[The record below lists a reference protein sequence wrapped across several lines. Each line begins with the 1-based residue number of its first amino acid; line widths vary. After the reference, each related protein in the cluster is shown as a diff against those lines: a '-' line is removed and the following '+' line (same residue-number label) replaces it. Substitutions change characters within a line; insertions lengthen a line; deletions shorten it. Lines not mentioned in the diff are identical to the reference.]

1 MFHQTRYGVVP
12 QHLKRIK
19 GFNPFYT
26 SLPSSNIKNIFILR
40 NNDLGDVLVCTPLLY
55 ALKKSFPDSYLNIG
69 VGDWAKS
76 LLENNPSINEI
87 LPCNAPWHNKQNCR
101 FPANSSVT
109 FLQGLL
115 YCLFHKETKYI
126 AKKRFSHGIDIL
138 GSRQG
143 SWLML
148 RSGIQNRFGV
158 HGYAGGDNLCHRSI
172 HFNENQHVA
181 LSSLEFLK
189 LFQIDLEVE
198 PRPIIYLTK
207 KETVQAVQRWGI
219 DEVSKLKIVI
229 APGGGFKEKCWGDEN
244 YTQLSRSLLNDP
256 NIRISIIGSD
266 EDKSRVKSEFSKN
279 LINFCGKLSL
289 RESAALVSEADFVIT
304 NSSVCMHLAGAF
316 KIPSI
321 TLLGDWYDSANLHKQ
336 QWGYPESIVLGKETK
351 QGITKVASVEETMQQ
366 ALKLFKTHSS

>member
-12 QHLKRIK
+12 QLLKRKK
-19 GFNPFYT
+19 GFKLFYT
-26 SLPSSNIKNIFILR
+26 SLPSSNPKNIFVLR

-55 ALKKSFPDSYLNIG
+55 ALKKSYPLCSLTIG

-76 LLENNPSINEI
+76 LLEYNPSIDEI
-87 LPCNAPWHNKQNCR
+87 LPCNAPWHNKQICR

-126 AKKRFSHGIDIL
+126 AKKRFSHGIDVL

-172 HFNENQHVA
+172 HFNKNQHVA
-181 LSSLEFLK
+181 LSCLEFLK
-189 LFQIDLEVE
+189 LFQIDLEFE
-198 PRPIIYLTK
+198 PRPLIYLTK
-207 KETVQAVQRWGI
+207 KETEQAHHRWRI
-219 DEVSKLKIVI
+219 EEIPKLKIVI
-229 APGGGFKEKCWGDEN
+229 APGGGFQEKCWGDEN
-244 YTQLSRSLLNDP
+244 YTQLSRSLLHDP
-256 NIRISIIGSD
+256 NNRISIIGSD
-266 EDKSRVKSEFSKN
+266 EDESRIKSESSKN
-279 LINFCGKLSL
+279 LTNFCGKLSL
-289 RESAALVSEADFVIT
+289 RESAALVSEADCVIT

-351 QGITKVASVEETMQQ
+351 EGVTKIASVDETIQQ
-366 ALKLFKTHSS
+366 ALKLFKTR